1 MLKAAIVGLGG
12 WGQIL
17 VNSVQGKSDAIQFTA
32 GVTRTP
38 PKAQDFADKHGF
50 PLGSDYDAVLNDP
63 DIDAIVLATPHQ
75 QHADQIIAAAG
86 AGKHIFVE
94 KPFTMTKESAEA
106 AVAAAKDADRVLALG
121 HNRRFLPS
129 VLELK
134 KRLAAEALGTI
145 LHIETNFSGASGLRF
160 HPDGW
165 RSNRRESPAGGMG
178 AMGIH
183 MVDMM
188 INLCGPMTEARAIS
202 IRRAVEIDIDD
213 TTPIL
218 FRFASGMTGYLGTLA
233 ATVPT
238 QRIEIFG
245 SKGSIEIRD
254 ELSFTHRP
262 IDGPAEPIAFPKF
275 DKEEAELEAFAAAC
289 AGGPAY
295 PLPTDEAIHG
305 IAVFEAVVES
315 ALSDKPVKIA

>member
-17 VNSVQGKSDAIQFTA
+17 VNSVQGKSDAIKFTA

-38 PKAQDFADKHGF
+38 SKAQDFADKHGF
-50 PLGSDYDAVLNDP
+50 PLGNDYDAVLNDP

-86 AGKHIFVE
+86 VGKHIFVE
-94 KPFTMTKESAEA
+94 KPFTMTKESAAA

-134 KRLAAEALGTI
+134 KRLAEDALGTI
-145 LHIETNFSGASGLRF
+145 LHIETNFSGSSGLRF
-160 HPDGW
+160 HPDNW

-202 IRRAVEIDIDD
+202 TRRAVEIDIDD
-213 TTPIL
+213 TTSIL
-218 FRFASGMTGYLGTLA
+218 FRFENGMTGYLGTLA

-245 SKGSIEIRD
+245 TKGSIEIRG
-254 ELSFTHRP
+254 ELSFTHYP
-262 IDGPAEPIAFPKF
+262 IEGPAESTTYPKF
-275 DKEEAELEAFAAAC
+275 DKEKAELEAFAAAC

-305 IAVFEAVVES
+305 VAVFEAIVES